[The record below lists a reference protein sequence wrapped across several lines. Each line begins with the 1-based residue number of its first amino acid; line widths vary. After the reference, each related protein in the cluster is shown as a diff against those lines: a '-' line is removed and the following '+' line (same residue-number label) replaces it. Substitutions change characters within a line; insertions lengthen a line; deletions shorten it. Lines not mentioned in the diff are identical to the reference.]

1 MTTEDHTPGTT
12 GAGRA
17 GRSGDPLGMS
27 EAEKRMAEWE
37 ARHDVAARG
46 HVPAPDVLQH
56 YLAHERAVHGQ
67 RPGGRA
73 PSAGSTAGAAH
84 GDDPERS
91 PATPGADLPTGERP
105 RGLLRRLF
113 RRRG

>member
-1 MTTEDHTPGTT
+1 MGTEDRDVGAP

-17 GRSGDPLGMS
+17 RADGDPLRMS

-46 HVPAPDVLQH
+46 HRPAPDVLQH
-56 YLAHERAVHGQ
+56 YLAHERLVHGRLAGEQ
-67 RPGGRA
+67 RPSTGRA
-73 PSAGSTAGAAH
+73 AATAAA
-84 GDDPERS
+84 
-91 PATPGADLPTGERP
+91 PADRQPTAPAAQPTEKGI

-113 RRRG
+113 RRHD

>member
-1 MTTEDHTPGTT
+1 MTTEDRTRGTS

-17 GRSGDPLGMS
+17 RPGGDPLQMS

-46 HVPAPDVLQH
+46 HRAAPDVLQH
-56 YLAHERAVHGQ
+56 YLAHERLVHERAAGE
-67 RPGGRA
+67 RRTSAARTAGTAGIDPGRA
-73 PSAGSTAGAAH
+73 PAPEETGPSAEKG
-84 GDDPERS
+84 
-91 PATPGADLPTGERP
+91 P

-113 RRRG
+113 RHRS